1 MARLLSL
8 YPECGGVQGG
18 MSRPSL
24 WAWLAAVNTF
34 LYCSYVYLHYYETGQ
49 TAFKPLYW
57 YVFTIAAMF
66 AMLLLGRASLLKDLP
81 RPLLVWLWAFL
92 VYSIFNFIYSS
103 HSEMAMQALI
113 YNVESAFLF
122 AAFFLLLIQPG
133 AMRMAQWALVLVT
146 LLGTVLN
153 VVDFF
158 TPAWS
163 IVPGRAAGLYGN
175 PTISAKVLALA
186 MVGAVP
192 VLPARLRLLFCAVV
206 GIGIILTFSR
216 AGWIL
221 WALGVTGLSVTG
233 FIKFRY
239 KKITAVMVASLAGF
253 LLYALLT
260 GTLLTHLNSVGL
272 DKFLTPDTLE
282 RMGGRGHS
290 FGDESATS
298 RAAIAL
304 QAWRA
309 FQEAPWVGHGSGYTM
324 EWGYIEPHNMYLAMA
339 ANGGLLG
346 LALFLGLLYVIWR
359 YSDPLGKV
367 LCTLYAFSSL
377 TSHNNLDQPAMIYML
392 ALAMACGKLAGK
404 DDKRPRKAS
413 MRLRTGSAASPA
425 AGGRLV

>member
-1 MARLLSL
+1 MRQHAI
-8 YPECGGVQGG
+8 
-18 MSRPSL
+18 
-24 WAWLAAVNTF
+24 WAWLAAINTF
-34 LYCSYVYLHYYETGQ
+34 LYCSNLYLHYFETGQ
-49 TAFKPLYW
+49 TSFKPLYW
-57 YVFTIAAMF
+57 YTFTIAAMA
-66 AMLLLGRASLLKDLP
+66 AMLLLGRGSLLKDLP
-81 RPLLVWLWAFL
+81 RPFLLWLWAFL
-92 VYSIFNFIYSS
+92 TYTTFNFIYSS
-103 HSEMAMQALI
+103 HSEMATQAVI
-113 YNVESAFLF
+113 YNFESAFLF

-133 AMRMAQWALVLVT
+133 AMQMAQRALVVVA
-146 LLGTVLN
+146 LLGVVLN
-153 VVDFF
+153 IIDFF

-206 GIGIILTFSR
+206 GVGIILTFSR

-233 FIKFRY
+233 YIKFKY
-239 KKITAVMVASLAGF
+239 KKITAAMVASLAGF

-290 FGDESATS
+290 FGDDSATS

-304 QAWRA
+304 YAWRA
-309 FQEAPWVGHGSGYTM
+309 FQEAPWIGHGSGYTM
-324 EWGYIEPHNMYLAMA
+324 EWGFIEPHNMYLAMA
-339 ANGGLLG
+339 ANGGMLG
-346 LALFLGLLYVIWR
+346 LVVFLTLLIVVWR

-392 ALAMACGKLAGK
+392 ALALALGWLAEGDTK
-404 DDKRPRKAS
+404 GYRSHRNLAS
-413 MRLRTGSAASPA
+413 AYLPELDAGSPA
-425 AGGRLV
+425 GRLLERHRI